1 MSEFE
6 KSTEEITFTV
16 ENHVGVV
23 TLHRPAALNALSFQM
38 ICAMRRQLLDW
49 QADDRIAWVLV
60 RSDSPRAFCAG
71 GDVRALYEMADDL
84 LACEAYFIEEYRLN
98 HLTHFYTKPYVAL
111 MDGIVMGGGMGIAQG
126 AGMRIVSE
134 CSRLAMPE
142 TAIGMVP
149 DVGGSYFLSRT
160 HDDPAIGRYLALTGA
175 IINATDACHWR
186 LADAMVAQ
194 SVWPHLTRALID
206 CVDPAWVNL
215 RAVVASFTRN
225 DLYPAFEPM
234 SVFEPL
240 ILEVFNESHD
250 LPEIVARLRDLST
263 EESANGRWAANVLT
277 QINYNSPI
285 AMRLALHNQ
294 HMGRAMSLAECL
306 RLEFNSISN
315 LLRLREAP
323 EGIRAKI
330 VDKDGAPNWHEA
342 DLEQAFE
349 RLKTAPYPANQH
361 PLFELN

>member
-23 TLHRPAALNALSFQM
+23 TLHRPTALNALSFQM
-38 ICAMRRQLLDW
+38 ICAMRRQLLAW
-49 QADDRIAWVLV
+49 QTDDRIAWVLV

-84 LACEAYFIEEYRLN
+84 LACETYFIEEYRLN

-126 AGMRIVSE
+126 AGLRIVSE
-134 CSRLAMPE
+134 NSRLAMPE

-160 HDDPAIGRYLALTGA
+160 HDDPAIGRYLALTGT

-194 SVWPHLTRALID
+194 SVWPHLTQALID
-206 CVDPAWVNL
+206 CVDPTWAGL
-215 RAVVASFTRN
+215 RAVTESFARG

-234 SVFEPL
+234 SAFESL
-240 ILEVFNESHD
+240 ILEVFDEQYD
-250 LPEIVARLRDLST
+250 LAEITARLRHLST
-263 EESANGRWAANVLT
+263 EESTNGRWAANALAQVS
-277 QINYNSPI
+277 YNSPI

-294 HMGRAMSLAECL
+294 HLGRAMSLADCL
-306 RLEFNSISN
+306 RLEFNCISN
-315 LLRLREAP
+315 LLRLGEAP

-330 VDKDGAPNWHEA
+330 VDKDGGPNWHVT
-342 DLEQAFE
+342 DVEQTFE
-349 RLKTAPYPANQH
+349 QLKTAPYPVNQH